1 MFLYFPETG
10 DTEPNNPK
18 QGAPSA
24 DVTEETADRLLKTSK
39 GVEEANAYSFSYENG
54 VKVKLDGE

>member
-1 MFLYFPETG
+1 M

-24 DVTEETADRLLKTSK
+24 DVTEEAADRLLKTSK